1 MNGPVLGGW
10 LGVLSL
16 IPAIVGPLPDAPHSI
31 TAQICS
37 RAGNTVLEIP
47 LPMRKSPLTA
57 PCHAKGCNGSSKRR
71 QLI

>member
-1 MNGPVLGGW
+1 MNGPV

-16 IPAIVGPLPDAPHSI
+16 IPAIVGPLPDAPHSL
-31 TAQICS
+31 TAKICS
-37 RAGNTVLEIP
+37 GAGNAVFQIP

-57 PCHAKGCNGSSKRR
+57 PCHAKGCNGSHKRR

>member
-1 MNGPVLGGW
+1 MNGPV

-16 IPAIVGPLPDAPHSI
+16 IPAIVGPLPDAPHSL

-37 RAGNTVLEIP
+37 GAGNTVLEIP

-57 PCHAKGCNGSSKRR
+57 PCHSKGCNGSPKRR